1 MRQQAAQEQRKEM
14 SISTTDFGGQGE
26 ELLKD
31 VQ

>member
-26 ELLKD
+26 ELKD